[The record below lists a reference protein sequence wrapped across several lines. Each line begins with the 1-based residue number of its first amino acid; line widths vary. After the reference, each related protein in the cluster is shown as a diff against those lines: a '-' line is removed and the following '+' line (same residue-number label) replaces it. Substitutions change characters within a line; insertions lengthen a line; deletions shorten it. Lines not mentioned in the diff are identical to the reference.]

1 MAKLPFSKLSVKL
14 DTDINYLP
22 WGEYNIEV
30 SKYLPMGEKT
40 EMVSKIINKSSDNN
54 GYYNPLKVKV
64 YLALEVVYRYTN
76 LSFTEKQKENEL
88 KLYDM
93 IISSGLF
100 DKIIELIPEAEW
112 KDLQTTVWDTI
123 SNIYEY
129 KNSIL
134 GILETVSGDYE
145 NLNLDAL
152 QLSQEIGNPDNIELL
167 RNVLDKLG

>member
-1 MAKLPFSKLSVKL
+1 MAKLPFSKLGVKL
-14 DTDINYLP
+14 DTNIVLLP

-30 SKYLPMGEKT
+30 SKYLPMSEKT

-64 YLALEVVYRYTN
+64 YLALEVLYRYTN

-88 KLYDM
+88 KLYDI

-100 DKIIELIPEAEW
+100 DRVIELIPETEW

-134 GILETVSGDYE
+134 GILETVSIEYE
-145 NLNLDAL
+145 RATSSTL
-152 QLSQEIGNPDNIELL
+152 LSPKI
-167 RNVLDKLG
+167 